1 MEKKAL
7 SMTALE
13 RGEQFMKAAQYRK
26 AKAML
31 MKVGPKNPD
40 YRTAQY
46 DLFII
51 HASGCL
57 NQVMIDEAI
66 LNLRETAKFGMDEAA
81 KTLAV
86 IKCFEKGLGNIDS
99 LKSLVV
105 CRYNQ
110 KEVADWTESPA
121 VEFFSAVLACKYF
134 YSMCMRSGDFY
145 DVISLGSMMLKY
157 YSSHKNEVPEFR
169 MLVKYINDNY
179 QDAIPED
186 LSWYSVCVEMNDLY
200 CSIKKT
206 RANGMQAYNLLSAV
220 LEYIQSEFTSQINT
234 INTQINDYHKKSN
247 HIAFKDFVFECE
259 SVPQ

>member
-1 MEKKAL
+1 
-7 SMTALE
+7 MTALE
-13 RGEQFMKAAQYRK
+13 RGELFMRAAQYRK

-31 MKVGPKNPD
+31 MKVSPKNPD
-40 YRTAQY
+40 YKSAQY

-57 NQVMIDEAI
+57 NEVMIDEAI

-110 KEVADWTESPA
+110 PSVADWTESPA

-134 YSMCMRSGDFY
+134 FSLCSRQGDFY
-145 DVISLGSMMLKY
+145 DVISMGSMMLKY
-157 YSSHKNEVPEFR
+157 YSTHKDEIPEFR

-179 QDAIPED
+179 TDTLPD
-186 LSWYSVCVEMNDLY
+186 NLSWYSVCVELNDLY

-206 RANGMQAYNLLSAV
+206 KASGIQAYNLISAI
-220 LEYIQSEFTSQINT
+220 LEYIHSEFTNQINLINSQINEY
-234 INTQINDYHKKSN
+234 NSKNQP
-247 HIAFKDFVFECE
+247 HISFRDFVFECE